1 MVQIIESDPFEEQ
14 KFIVTDDDLAEFR
27 RKLYKELERQ
37 KELYHPKDVEAVKSN
52 YEICRRYVRHKRRD
66 IEAAVEMA
74 KKSLQWRNE
83 FGVNDIA
90 ETNIYRLYLNVG
102 CFIPFKKDK
111 LGSQCIIFRTKLHRK
126 NSARS
131 LDMKRYLVFWVE
143 KCLYELNNPRMT
155 FVFDSTDATYAS
167 MDIEQITFII
177 ELFSSYYPWALGHVI
192 VYNMPWILKTVWGGI
207 QALIPAEGTDR
218 FKFCNGNE
226 IFAYIDH
233 DCLPDF
239 MGGSIPVPFR
249 ELTLEEIDAIPID
262 PEIVCY
268 RFRPGERV
276 IKRAESRICS
286 TPAIT
291 KFYRDNFGL
300 FRNGSRRVNGHEAMS
315 IFLCRPEENLEFK
328 KVGNV
333 QTASFEITSC
343 SPDGRP
349 IVFKVKVNCLQGY
362 TVKPFCG
369 VLENGASMVVNV
381 SKEMAYPVTNQDK
394 LLVQAVVTDQ
404 LPSGQLVSEFWQKL
418 KPDNI
423 FQKKLRCCLANEYG
437 LVTEETTYP
446 PRSMTGL
453 VGGQHTPAIRE
464 STSELEKKVAELS
477 ARYRAQQ
484 IFNSVICF
492 LLILNFAI
500 TFHSKMCNGIGS
512 PRWYC

>member
-83 FGVNDIA
+83 FGVN
-90 ETNIYRLYLNVG
+90 V
-102 CFIPFKKDK
+102 
-111 LGSQCIIFRTKLHRK
+111 IFRTKLHRK

-262 PEIVCY
+262 PEI
-268 RFRPGERV
+268 
-276 IKRAESRICS
+276 ESRICS

-300 FRNGSRRVNGHEAMS
+300 FRNGSRRVNDHEAMS

-446 PRSMTGL
+446 PRSMAGL